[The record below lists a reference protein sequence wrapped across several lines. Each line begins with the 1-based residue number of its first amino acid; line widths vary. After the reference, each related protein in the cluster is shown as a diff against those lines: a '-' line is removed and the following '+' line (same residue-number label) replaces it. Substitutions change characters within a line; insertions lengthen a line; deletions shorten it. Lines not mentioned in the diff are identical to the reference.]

1 MEGPYRRRRYGREF
15 KLDAV
20 RRSQEPGKTVAE
32 VARELE
38 IRENDLH
45 EWRAGVAKYGE
56 GVFPGSGRK
65 PATNDLARLKVEHR
79 RLEEENRL
87 LKKAAIYFARASE
100 PSTDS

>member
-45 EWRAGVAKYGE
+45 EWRARVAKHGE

-65 PATNDLARLKVEHR
+65 GSTELAQLKATNKQ
-79 RLEEENRL
+79 LEEENRL
-87 LKKAAIYFARASE
+87 LKKAAIYFARESN
-100 PSTDS
+100 PSMDS